1 MVEEVVQSFLEG
13 SVIGGN
19 CVGDDFTRAG
29 LSVAADKSP
38 SEIGFKGE
46 GLTIC
51 ASPAVDAEPG
61 GAMSDPN
68 DKLDLVAV
76 VDVVE
81 GDVGQMRKF

>member
-1 MVEEVVQSFLEG
+1 M
-13 SVIGGN
+13 
-19 CVGDDFTRAG
+19 GDDFIGAG
-29 LSVAADKSP
+29 FSVAADKSP

-46 GLTIC
+46 GLTVC

-68 DKLDLVAV
+68 DEFDLVAV
-76 VDVVE
+76 IDVVE